1 MTWALRT
8 EGATMREIDL
18 LDLRWHKGEPT
29 WGIIDELLEMIDASP
44 SEEEIESRV
53 QDARADGYKEGHDD
67 GFEEGYD
74 NGHSDGYDDAYWEG
88 RADKA
93 GHD

>member
-29 WGIIDELLEMIDASP
+29 WGIIDELLEMIDAAP
-44 SEEEIESRV
+44 SEEEIEDRI
-53 QDARADGYKEGHDD
+53 QDARDDAYHNGMDAGYAN
-67 GFEEGYD
+67 GYD
-74 NGHSDGYDDAYWEG
+74 DGYDEGFIEGMDEG
-88 RADKA
+88 R
-93 GHD
+93 